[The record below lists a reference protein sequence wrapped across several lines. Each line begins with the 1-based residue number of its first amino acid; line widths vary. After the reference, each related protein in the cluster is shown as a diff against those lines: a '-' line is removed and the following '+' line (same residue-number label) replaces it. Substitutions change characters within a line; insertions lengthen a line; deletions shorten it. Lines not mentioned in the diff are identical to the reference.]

1 MYKKSMNV
9 LSMDNTDYEG
19 NESERYFVYLIS
31 CHTGSSTPV
40 KIGKTKSLASRRS
53 NIQTGCPYKITHV
66 FTITSK
72 YQEEVDGLENLLH
85 QLLPGRLNG
94 EWYDGSEAFFRA
106 LHRVLAKI
114 NSGGFT
120 YEEIEATPDMN
131 AGPELEIMMHHH
143 DFHFAQ
149 VSMPIQKCAGVHL
162 YSKAVEA
169 EEIVRIILGNGLTP
183 ILNSEPK
190 AEAEESID
198 HRTDEKPEI
207 VGLTFRD
214 ESGREETRWAFDLG
228 FGKYQL
234 VSTPWYQY
242 GVSFLDIVE
251 AAPQSGGINLF
262 RRVIAKSNY
271 LTIRAIDPNGI
282 AEALLVRLTEIGC
295 SCNLVNRKFVVI
307 DIPPETSMEDVL
319 HLLVLARIKW
329 EHADPTFEDICGKVH
344 TVELPKELCVGQRLS
359 VQQLLSMTE
368 AE

>member
-19 NESERYFVYLIS
+19 NESGRYFVYLIS

-40 KIGKTKSLASRRS
+40 KIGKTKSLASRLS

-131 AGPELEIMMHHH
+131 AGPELEIMMQHH

-149 VSMPIQKCAGVHL
+149 VSMPIQK
-162 YSKAVEA
+162 
-169 EEIVRIILGNGLTP
+169 
-183 ILNSEPK
+183 
-190 AEAEESID
+190 
-198 HRTDEKPEI
+198 
-207 VGLTFRD
+207 
-214 ESGREETRWAFDLG
+214 
-228 FGKYQL
+228 
-234 VSTPWYQY
+234 
-242 GVSFLDIVE
+242 
-251 AAPQSGGINLF
+251 
-262 RRVIAKSNY
+262 
-271 LTIRAIDPNGI
+271 
-282 AEALLVRLTEIGC
+282 
-295 SCNLVNRKFVVI
+295 
-307 DIPPETSMEDVL
+307 
-319 HLLVLARIKW
+319 
-329 EHADPTFEDICGKVH
+329 
-344 TVELPKELCVGQRLS
+344 
-359 VQQLLSMTE
+359 
-368 AE
+368 